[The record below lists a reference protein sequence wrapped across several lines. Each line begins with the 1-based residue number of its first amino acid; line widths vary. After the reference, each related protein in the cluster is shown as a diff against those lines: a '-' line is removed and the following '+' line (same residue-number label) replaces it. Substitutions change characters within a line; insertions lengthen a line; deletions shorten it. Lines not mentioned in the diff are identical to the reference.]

1 MPGATTKSFLGKN
14 YEKAAAEAINKVKQ
28 DLATKDI
35 EQRLKQELKR
45 QRRKETFSAAA
56 LEPGTGDNLKVRSNC
71 NTLKK
76 ETGKLFGITKIGARI
91 MSIITIGG
99 HEITRKLSESSD
111 QTLVQIDL
119 YADYLRTI
127 SPQTLLRAIR
137 ALLRRGGG
145 KSREGVDSRYTV
157 ANGPHEVMLNVNGI
171 KMYTKTMITCD
182 VAGQI

>member
-14 YEKAAAEAINKVKQ
+14 YEKAAAEAIYKVKQ

-45 QRRKETFSAAA
+45 QRRKETFSPAA
-56 LEPGTGDNLKVRSNC
+56 LEPGRGDNLKVRSNC

-76 ETGKLFGITKIGARI
+76 ETGKPFGITKIGARI

-99 HEITRKLSESSD
+99 HEITRKLSEPND